1 MYLCKENLL
10 KVSLS
15 HKRSCKTSRSSSLT
29 HREIQ
34 LKQIPIEASYFGGLD
49 QEGGENIYDHVIEDV
64 SKSANN
70 TVSS

>member
-15 HKRSCKTSRSSSLT
+15 HKKSCKTSSLSLLT
-29 HREIQ
+29 CREIQ
-34 LKQIPIEASYFGGLD
+34 LKQMPIEASYFGGLD
-49 QEGGENIYDHVIEDV
+49 QEGGENIYDHIIEDT
-64 SKSANN
+64 KNANN